1 MLERVSVLRQAI
13 LYTVEIKNSL
23 LDSAQRERVAVDR
36 LYRASDDPYGF
47 NRDLEQFRFQRAMQ
61 ILSAVGKGHRF
72 GRTLEVGCAE
82 GMFTERLAACCESA
96 LAVDLSNIAL
106 ERAKRRCHNRF
117 NITFAQ
123 WDVRKDVV
131 DGRFDLIVATGVLEY
146 IMRPRTLRDAC
157 DRLVR
162 ALRPGGYLLLGNTV
176 TQNEVE
182 HTWIGK
188 RLIRGTLINDYMG
201 SDPRLET
208 VSASLD
214 QCVCPFAHLLLRRR
228 PD

>member
-1 MLERVSVLRQAI
+1 
-13 LYTVEIKNSL
+13 VEIKNSL
-23 LDSAQRERVAVDR
+23 LDSTQRDRAVVDR

-47 NRDLEQFRFQRAMQ
+47 TRDREQFRFQRAMQ
-61 ILSAVGKGHRF
+61 MLSAVGNGRPF

-82 GMFTERLAACCESA
+82 GMFTERLADCCESV
-96 LAVDLSNIAL
+96 LAVDLASIAL
-106 ERAKRRCHNRF
+106 ERAKRRCRNRP
-117 NITFAQ
+117 NITFVQ
-123 WDVRKDVV
+123 WNVRKDVV
-131 DGRFDLIVATGVLEY
+131 DGTFDLIVATGVLEY
-146 IMRPRTLRDAC
+146 ILRRRTLRGAC
-157 DRLVR
+157 DRLIR

-176 TQNEVE
+176 TQNEME

-188 RLIRGTLINDYMG
+188 RLIRGTLINDYVG

-228 PD
+228 SD